1 MNHSHK
7 LSLFLVLMVAFIDHL
22 GIGIV
27 FPMFSAMIYQ
37 EPCALL
43 PIDASAYTKGM
54 CLGTLLAAMPI
65 TQFFSSPILGTLSDQ
80 KGRKFIL
87 SMSLLIG
94 VIGYLLGILGIV
106 WNSLFVLLISR
117 ICVGISAGS
126 TSVVSA
132 SIADLS
138 TPETKSRNFGYYSLA
153 CGLSFTIGPYMGG
166 VLSGV
171 NWGIL
176 NGFSLSFLSAG
187 VITLINLLLILYYY
201 TETLTKKSSEKISLT
216 LGIKNIK
223 KAFLLKNLC
232 TLFVMAFFIRFGWS
246 FYWYLAPVTWI
257 NENGFTTTEVG
268 ELYAYG
274 SAIFALS
281 CAFLINP
288 ILERFS
294 PPKVLFYSAIGCG
307 VTILMLV
314 GDTNVYWLL
323 FCVSLQQYFMA
334 LVLPTIT
341 TLISNSVGQDMQGET
356 LGVQHSVQ
364 SLAIAISPLI
374 SGAMLGLYLEM
385 PIIIGGLSMLVSSV
399 ILALFSPI
407 FKKNTTS
414 NAIQIE
420 LERDLG

>member
-1 MNHSHK
+1 
-7 LSLFLVLMVAFIDHL
+7 MVAFIDHL

-27 FPMFSAMIYQ
+27 FPIFSAMIFQ
-37 EPCALL
+37 EPCVLL
-43 PIDASAYTKGM
+43 PSGASDYTKGM
-54 CLGTLLAAMPI
+54 CLGALLAVMPI
-65 TQFFSSPILGTLSDQ
+65 TQFFSSPILGTLSDR

-87 SMSLLIG
+87 STSLLIG
-94 VIGYLLGILGIV
+94 VLGYFFGIMGIMG
-106 WNSLFVLLISR
+106 NSLLILLLSR
-117 ICVGISAGS
+117 VCVGISAGS

-138 TPETKSRNFGYYSLA
+138 TSETKGRNFGYYSLA

-166 VLSGV
+166 VLSETS
-171 NWGIL
+171 WGFL
-176 NGFSLSFLSAG
+176 NGFSLSFLMAG
-187 VITLINLLLILYYY
+187 FITLVNLVLILYYY
-201 TETLTKKSSEKISLT
+201 EETLVRKTTEKISLV

-232 TLFVMAFFIRFGWS
+232 TLFVMAFFVRFGWS

-257 NENGFTTTEVG
+257 NENGFTTVQVG
-268 ELYAYG
+268 QLYAYG

-288 ILERFS
+288 VIKRFS
-294 PPKVLFYSAIGCG
+294 PKKILFYSAIGCG

-334 LVLPTIT
+334 LVLPTMT
-341 TLISNSVGQDMQGET
+341 TLISNSVGEDMQGET

-364 SLAIAISPLI
+364 ALAIAISPLI

-385 PIIIGGLSMLVSSV
+385 PIIIGGISMLVSSA

-407 FKKNTTS
+407 FQERRS
-414 NAIQIE
+414 PASIQIE
-420 LERDLG
+420 LEGVSEP